1 MVILPLPL
9 PKPKL
14 IVFASEMGTP
24 INASNLH
31 RNFKQALEKTGLP
44 NIRLH
49 DLRHTYAT
57 LMLQE
62 GVHPKIVSERLGHS
76 SIQITLN
83 TYSSVLP
90 DLQSEAAQKLDK
102 ALFGKSDDT
111 DEVKENRAI
120 YSTRVAN

>member
-1 MVILPLPL
+1 
-9 PKPKL
+9 
-14 IVFASEMGTP
+14 
-24 INASNLH
+24 
-31 RNFKQALEKTGLP
+31 
-44 NIRLH
+44 
-49 DLRHTYAT
+49 
-57 LMLQE
+57 MLQE